1 MRLRSVSLAIVAA
14 AAMGMAQT
22 QFEVASIKVSG
33 PQSVRGSSGG
43 PGSRDPGQYRFDV
56 ASLLDLICVAYD
68 VDRFQVASKTPL
80 DRQRVDLVAKIP
92 AGTTKE
98 QFRVMLQNLLAER
111 FHLKLHAESRDFSA
125 YELGVAKTGVK
136 LTESTNQ
143 LTKSTNSAGADRPS
157 MSANFTASGGYQ
169 LVKVKAHQSQISAL
183 ASMVRGPDDPPIVD
197 KTGLTAKYDFTLE
210 YSREIPSASASGP
223 ADPPVAPSLS
233 IALQQQLGLQLVARK
248 LPFDVIVVDSVD
260 KLPTEN

>member
-1 MRLRSVSLAIVAA
+1 MRLRSVSLAIVASA
-14 AAMGMAQT
+14 AAVAAQT
-22 QFEVASIKVSG
+22 QFEVASIKLSG

-43 PGSRDPGQYRFDV
+43 PGSKDPGQYRFDV

-68 VDRFQVASKTPL
+68 VEYFQVASKAPL

-111 FHLKLHAESRDFSA
+111 FHLKLHTESREFSA

-157 MSANFTASGGYQ
+157 MSANFTASGGSQ
-169 LVKVKAHQSQISAL
+169 LVKVKAHLSPISSLAPAL
-183 ASMVRGPDDPPIVD
+183 RGSDDPPIVD
-197 KTGLTAKYDFTLE
+197 KTGLTGKYDFTLE
-210 YSREIPSASASGP
+210 YTRELPSAAANGP

-233 IALQQQLGLQLVARK
+233 TALQQQLGLQLVARNCP
-248 LPFDVIVVDSVD
+248 L
-260 KLPTEN
+260 T

>member
-14 AAMGMAQT
+14 AAVGAAQT

-33 PQSVRGSSGG
+33 PRSVRGSSGG
-43 PGSRDPGQYRFDV
+43 PGSRDPGEYRFDV

-68 VDRFQVASKTPL
+68 VEYFQVASKTPL

-111 FHLKLHAESRDFSA
+111 FHLKLHTESREFSA
-125 YELGVAKTGVK
+125 YELGIAKTGGK

-157 MSANFTASGGYQ
+157 MSANFTISGGYQ
-169 LVKVKAHQSQISAL
+169 LVKVKAQQQTVSNL
-183 ASMVRGPDDPPIVD
+183 ARMVRSPDEPPIVD

-210 YSREIPSASASGP
+210 FAKEIPTAAANGP

-233 IALQQQLGLQLVARK
+233 TALQQQLGLQLVAKK

-260 KLPTEN
+260 KLPR

>member
-1 MRLRSVSLAIVAA
+1 MRLQSVSLAIVAA
-14 AAMGMAQT
+14 AAVGMAQT

-33 PQSVRGSSGG
+33 PKSVRGSSGG

-111 FHLKLHAESRDFSA
+111 FHLKLHTESREFSA
-125 YELGVAKTGVK
+125 YELGIAKTGGK

-143 LTKSTNSAGADRPS
+143 LTKSTNSTGTDRPS
-157 MSANFTASGGYQ
+157 MSANFSISGGYQ
-169 LVKVKAHQSQISAL
+169 LVKVKARQSTS
-183 ASMVRGPDDPPIVD
+183 S
-197 KTGLTAKYDFTLE
+197 T
-210 YSREIPSASASGP
+210 
-223 ADPPVAPSLS
+223 
-233 IALQQQLGLQLVARK
+233 
-248 LPFDVIVVDSVD
+248 
-260 KLPTEN
+260 